1 MAEINGR
8 LVVGRQRELQMFNA
22 FLQRTHP
29 EKRLLNLYG
38 TGGIGKSFL
47 LDEFRQLAAERNVQ
61 VISLDSRD
69 IVHTPSSLCHHVV
82 QLLERLVGRHVSVS
96 TPDQPISTI
105 ECIKILNRA
114 ATEHRLL
121 LTFDTYE
128 EMGELDHWL
137 REHLIKELHPSICMV
152 ISGRYALQGAWKL
165 SSSWRQCTVQMPLSD
180 LSFSD
185 VKTYLHNLSI
195 LDEHTIYWIWNQT
208 KGHPLTLS
216 LTAQTS
222 SLRELIHLQEVEVLP
237 LITKQWLK
245 EVSQPAL
252 RRMVEAASVLKH
264 FNQETLAH
272 VLEEP
277 VTAEQFQLLTEL
289 SFVRRVK
296 RGWLLHDL
304 VRTAFSQELSARSPD
319 YYATLRRKCMMYYY
333 HRTIRSIGKNDDI
346 SLEASDFFHYFGD
359 ELILQF
365 FNQDAASNYFEV
377 MDEANFADAERYIQR
392 RYEEA
397 QAYRIPY
404 VDSATNQTGEF
415 VITRE
420 QNLFNLKHVHLR
432 ELAGLGPGTV
442 RLLRKPQG
450 EVVGLTAVIPINS
463 STIDYLLNK
472 PLSSAYFR
480 SLPQEQLDEFALP
493 SETPVGYYIQTIDVL
508 NYDDMSLLADT
519 GHFFITLLL
528 TGGFVAGSPPPI
540 PFSTEIHHRL
550 GCEMSPVVHY
560 DYDQVTPTH
569 TFTTDTRGH
578 KLQAYLR
585 KMMLKLG
592 MTEFMES
599 EPAAEPPFVPLTD
612 IQRKISDLLM
622 QGMTNAE
629 IAKQLFLSE
638 ITIKKHLTAIF
649 QKLEVRNRT
658 QAVQKLISS
667 RKGAV

>member
-1 MAEINGR
+1 MVEINGR
-8 LVVGRQRELQMFNA
+8 SVVGRQRELQMFNE
-22 FLQRTHP
+22 FLQRTHSGI
-29 EKRLLNLYG
+29 RLLNIYG
-38 TGGIGKSFL
+38 IGGIGKSFL
-47 LDEFRQLAAERNVQ
+47 IDEFRQIAAKQNVQ
-61 VISLDSRD
+61 MISLDSRD
-69 IVHTPSSLCHHVV
+69 IVHNPSSLCNHLVHLV
-82 QLLERLVGRHVSVS
+82 ERLVGKTVS
-96 TPDQPISTI
+96 TSNNPISTI
-105 ECIKILNRA
+105 ESIELLNRA
-114 ATEHRLL
+114 AAEHRLV

-128 EMGELDHWL
+128 EMSELDHWL
-137 REHLIKELHPSICMV
+137 REHLIKELHPSICIV

-165 SSSWRQCTVQMPLSD
+165 SAAWRQSTMQMPLSD
-180 LSFSD
+180 LSFTD

-195 LDEHTIYWIWNQT
+195 LDENTVYWIWNQT

-222 SLRELIHLQEVEVLP
+222 SIRELIHLQEVEVLP

-245 EVSQPAL
+245 EVPQPAL
-252 RRMVEAASVLKH
+252 RKMVEAASVLKH

-277 VTAEQFQLLTEL
+277 VTVEQFQQLIEL

-304 VRTAFSQELSARSPD
+304 VRSAFSQEFSARSPD
-319 YYATLRRKCMMYYY
+319 YYATLRRRCMMYYY
-333 HRTIRSIGKNDDI
+333 HRTIRSIGKNYDI

-359 ELILQF
+359 ELIRQF
-365 FNQDAASNYFEV
+365 FNQDTAANYLEP
-377 MDEANFADAERYIQR
+377 MDEANLADAERYIKR
-392 RYEEA
+392 RYETA
-397 QAYRIPY
+397 QEYRIPY
-404 VDSATNQTGEF
+404 VDGTTNQTGEF

-432 ELAGLGPGTV
+432 ELAELGPGTV

-450 EVVGLTAVIPINS
+450 EVVGLTAVIPING

-480 SLPQEQLDEFALP
+480 SLSQEQLDEFAVP
-493 SETPVGYYIQTIDVL
+493 SETSVGYYIQTIDVVS
-508 NYDDMSLLADT
+508 YDDVSLLADT
-519 GHFFITLLL
+519 GHYFITLLL

-550 GCEMSPVVHY
+550 GCEMSSVVHY

-592 MTEFMES
+592 MGEFIEN
-599 EPAAEPPFVPLTD
+599 EPTVEPPPVQLTD
-612 IQRKISDLLM
+612 IQRKITELLI

-649 QKLEVRNRT
+649 HKLEVKNRT
-658 QAVQKLISS
+658 QAVEKLIRS
-667 RKGAV
+667 RKATV

>member
-1 MAEINGR
+1 MAEINSGS
-8 LVVGRQRELQMFNA
+8 LVGRQRELQMFNA
-22 FLQRTHP
+22 FLQRTHQGI
-29 EKRLLNLYG
+29 RLLNIYG

-47 LDEFRQLAAERNVQ
+47 LDVFRQIAAKQGVQ
-61 VISLDSRD
+61 MISLDSRD
-69 IVHTPSSLCHHVV
+69 IVHNPSSLCHHLVH
-82 QLLERLVGRHVSVS
+82 LLERLIGQTISV
-96 TPDQPISTI
+96 PDKPISTI
-105 ECIKILNRA
+105 ESIELLNQA
-114 ATEHRLL
+114 AKESRLL

-128 EMGELDHWL
+128 EMGALDHWL
-137 REHLIKELHPSICMV
+137 REHFIKELHPSICIV

-165 SSSWRQCTVQMPLSD
+165 SAAWRQSTMQMPLSD
-180 LSFSD
+180 LSFTD
-185 VKTYLHNLSI
+185 VKGYLHNLSI
-195 LDEHTIYWIWNQT
+195 LDENTIYWIWSQT

-222 SLRELIHLQEVEVLP
+222 SIRELIHLQEVEVLP
-237 LITKQWLK
+237 FITKQWLK
-245 EVSQPAL
+245 EVPQPDL
-252 RRMVEAASVLKH
+252 RKIVEAASVLKH

-277 VTAEQFQLLTEL
+277 VTAEQFQQLTEL

-304 VRTAFSQELSARSPD
+304 VRSAFSQELSARSPD
-319 YYATLRRKCMMYYY
+319 YYAALRRRCLMYYY
-333 HRTIRSIGKNDDI
+333 QRTIRSIGKSYDI

-359 ELILQF
+359 ELIRQF
-365 FNQDAASNYFEV
+365 FNQDAAVNYFETL
-377 MDEANFADAERYIQR
+377 DEANFADAERYMKR
-392 RYEEA
+392 RYETA
-397 QAYRIPY
+397 QEYRIPY
-404 VDSATNQTGEF
+404 VDSNTNQTGEF

-432 ELAGLGPGTV
+432 ELAELGPGTV
-442 RLLRKPQG
+442 RLLRKPHG
-450 EVVGLTAVIPINS
+450 EVVGLTAVIPING

-480 SLPQEQLDEFALP
+480 SLSQEQLDEFAIKA
-493 SETPVGYYIQTIDVL
+493 ETPVGYYIQTIDVAS
-508 NYDDMSLLADT
+508 YDDVSLLADT
-519 GHFFITLLL
+519 GHYFITLLL

-550 GCEMSPVVHY
+550 GCEMSSVVHY

-592 MTEFMES
+592 MDELIENETMS
-599 EPAAEPPFVPLTD
+599 EPSSVHLTD
-612 IQRKISDLLM
+612 IQRKITDLLI

-638 ITIKKHLTAIF
+638 ITIKKHLTAVF
-649 QKLEVRNRT
+649 HKLEVKNRT
-658 QAVQKLISS
+658 QAVQKLIRS
-667 RKGAV
+667 RRSTV

>member
-1 MAEINGR
+1 MVEINGR
-8 LVVGRQRELQMFNA
+8 SIVGRQWELQMFNE
-22 FLQRTHP
+22 FLQRIHP
-29 EKRLLNLYG
+29 GIRLLNIYG

-47 LDEFRQLAAERNVQ
+47 VDEFRQIAAKQNVQ
-61 VISLDSRD
+61 MISLDSRD
-69 IVHTPSSLCHHVV
+69 IVHNPSSLCNHLVH
-82 QLLERLVGRHVSVS
+82 LIERLVGKTVS
-96 TPDQPISTI
+96 TSNKPISTI
-105 ECIKILNRA
+105 ESIELLNRA
-114 ATEHRLL
+114 AAEHKLV

-137 REHLIKELHPSICMV
+137 REHLIKELHPSICIV

-165 SSSWRQCTVQMPLSD
+165 SAAWRQCTMQMPLSD
-180 LSFSD
+180 LSFTE
-185 VKTYLHNLSI
+185 VKAYLHNLSI
-195 LDEHTIYWIWNQT
+195 LDENTVYWIWNQT

-222 SLRELIHLQEVEVLP
+222 SIRELIHLQEVEVLP

-245 EVSQPAL
+245 EVPQPAL
-252 RRMVEAASVLKH
+252 GKMVEAASVLKH

-277 VTAEQFQLLTEL
+277 VTVEQFQQLTEL

-304 VRTAFSQELSARSPD
+304 VRSAFSQEFSARSPD
-319 YYATLRRKCMMYYY
+319 YYATLRRRCMMYYY
-333 HRTIRSIGKNDDI
+333 HRTIRSIGKNYDI
-346 SLEASDFFHYFGD
+346 SLEVSDFFHYFGD
-359 ELILQF
+359 ELIRQF
-365 FNQDAASNYFEV
+365 FNQDTAANYLEA
-377 MDEANFADAERYIQR
+377 MDEANFADAERYIKH
-392 RYEEA
+392 RYETA
-397 QAYRIPY
+397 QEYRIPY
-404 VDSATNQTGEF
+404 VDGTTNQTGEF

-432 ELAGLGPGTV
+432 ELAELGPGTV

-450 EVVGLTAVIPINS
+450 EVVGLTAVIPING

-480 SLPQEQLDEFALP
+480 SLSQEQLDEFAVP
-493 SETPVGYYIQTIDVL
+493 SETSVGYYIRTIDVVS
-508 NYDDMSLLADT
+508 YDDVSLLADT
-519 GHFFITLLL
+519 GHYFITLLL

-540 PFSTEIHHRL
+540 PFSTEIHHRV
-550 GCEMSPVVHY
+550 GCEMSSVVHY

-592 MTEFMES
+592 MGEFIEIES
-599 EPAAEPPFVPLTD
+599 AAEPPPVQLTD
-612 IQRKISDLLM
+612 IQRKITDLLI

-629 IAKQLFLSE
+629 IAKQLFVSE
-638 ITIKKHLTAIF
+638 ITIKKHLTVIF
-649 QKLEVRNRT
+649 HKLEVKNRT
-658 QAVQKLISS
+658 QAVEKLIRS
-667 RKGAV
+667 RKATV

>member
-1 MAEINGR
+1 MAELNDR
-8 LVVGRQRELQMFNA
+8 SVVGRQRELQMFHE
-22 FLQRTHP
+22 FLQRSHP
-29 EKRLLNLYG
+29 GIRLLNIYG

-47 LDEFRQLAAERNVQ
+47 LDEFRQTAASLNVRM
-61 VISLDSRD
+61 ISLDSRD
-69 IVHTPSSLCHHVV
+69 IVHNPSSLCNHIVH
-82 QLLERLVGRHVSVS
+82 LLERLVGKTFS
-96 TPDQPISTI
+96 TPDKPTSTI
-105 ECIKILNRA
+105 DSIELLNQA
-114 ATEHRLL
+114 AKEHRLI

-137 REHLIKELHPSICMV
+137 REHLIKELHPSICIV

-165 SSSWRQCTVQMPLSD
+165 SAAWRQSTMQMPLSD
-180 LSFSD
+180 LSFTD
-185 VKTYLHNLSI
+185 VKSYLHHLSI
-195 LDEHTIYWIWNQT
+195 LDEHTIYWIWNHT

-222 SLRELIHLQEVEVLP
+222 SIRELIHLQEVEVLP

-245 EVSQPAL
+245 EVPQPAL
-252 RRMVEAASVLKH
+252 RKMVEAASVLKH

-277 VTAEQFQLLTEL
+277 VTVEQFQQITEL
-289 SFVRRVK
+289 SFVRRVR

-304 VRTAFSQELSARSPD
+304 VRTAFSQELSARSPH
-319 YYATLRRKCMMYYY
+319 YYETLKRKCLMYYY

-359 ELILQF
+359 ELIRQF
-365 FNQDAASNYFEV
+365 FNQDTAANYFE
-377 MDEANFADAERYIQR
+377 MLDKANFADAERYIER
-392 RYEEA
+392 RYETA
-397 QAYRIPY
+397 QEYRIPY

-432 ELAGLGPGTV
+432 ELAELGPGTV

-450 EVVGLTAVIPINS
+450 EVVGLTAVIPING

-480 SLPQEQLDEFALP
+480 SLSQEQLDEFAVP
-493 SETPVGYYIQTIDVL
+493 SEASVGYYIQTIDVV
-508 NYDDMSLLADT
+508 NYDDVSLLADT
-519 GHFFITLLL
+519 GHYFITLLL

-550 GCEMSPVVHY
+550 GCEMSTVVHY

-592 MTEFMES
+592 MGEFIENES
-599 EPAAEPPFVPLTD
+599 AAEPPSVQLTD
-612 IQRKISDLLM
+612 IQRRITDLLI

-649 QKLEVRNRT
+649 HKLEVKNRT
-658 QAVQKLISS
+658 QAVEKLIRS
-667 RKGAV
+667 RKATV